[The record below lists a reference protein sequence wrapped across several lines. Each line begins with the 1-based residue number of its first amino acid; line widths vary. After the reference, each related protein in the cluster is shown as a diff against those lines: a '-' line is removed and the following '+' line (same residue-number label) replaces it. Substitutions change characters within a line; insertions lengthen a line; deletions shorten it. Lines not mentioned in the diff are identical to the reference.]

1 METGSV
7 SASAEPIRGYA
18 GWSNDDRASEHQVS
32 DDMAG
37 EDQVNGESV
46 WTVSVHTEA
55 GGALDVALNG
65 EIDYTNA
72 AGVTATLCDAVQAHR
87 PSAVRVNLAEVTFL
101 DSSGIAVLV
110 KGMKAARE
118 AGAEYRVEAPRP
130 RVLDQ
135 LQLTGLTELFTVS
148 EAAGSTLTQSDEGQ
162 AGAA

>member
-55 GGALDVALNG
+55 GGALDVTLNG

-72 AGVTATLCDAVQAHR
+72 AGVTRRCATPSGA
-87 PSAVRVNLAEVTFL
+87 SAVR
-101 DSSGIAVLV
+101 
-110 KGMKAARE
+110 R
-118 AGAEYRVEAPRP
+118 
-130 RVLDQ
+130 
-135 LQLTGLTELFTVS
+135 TGRTWPT
-148 EAAGSTLTQSDEGQ
+148 
-162 AGAA
+162 